1 VQIKHLEEGYILT
14 YGGAD
19 VTVRV
24 RTPRVAELAQFM
36 PKPQDH
42 NKKEELKAPIA
53 GLIVSMKVKEGQ
65 PVKAGQ
71 ELVVIEAMKMENVI
85 YADHDT
91 TVKKICVADRDSVQV
106 DQLLIQFAA

>member
-1 VQIKHLEEGYILT
+1 MQIKHLEEGYTLT
-14 YGGAD
+14 HGGSD
-19 VTVRV
+19 VVVKV

-36 PKPQDH
+36 PPPQDR

-71 ELVVIEAMKMENVI
+71 ELVVIEAMKMENII

-91 TVKKICVADRDSVQV
+91 TVQKICVADKESVQV
-106 DQLLIQFAA
+106 DQILIRFAA